1 MKINPTDLLMPN
13 PEEIESGIESEMRR
27 QVDHNL
33 KSGIIRLTGD
43 GHFQYSR
50 RGLLVLWCQFVKD
63 MIRLC

>member
-1 MKINPTDLLMPN
+1 MKIDPADLLVPN
-13 PEEIESGIESEMRR
+13 PEAIEGDIESEMRR

-50 RGLLVLWCQFVKD
+50 RGLLFLWCQFIKD

>member
-1 MKINPTDLLMPN
+1 MKIKPGDLLVPN
-13 PEEIESGIESEMRR
+13 PEEIELDIESEMRR
-27 QVDHNL
+27 QIDHNL

-50 RGLLVLWCQFVKD
+50 RGLIFLWGQFVKD